1 MTLLDILKVK
11 GSSVF
16 TIIPNAT
23 LRDATHEMVRHN
35 VGALVVCDRDL
46 EQGEIPLGIISERDI
61 LRFCA
66 AGEGPLESTQVK
78 EVMTTQLV
86 TGAPLDSVEAT
97 MGLMT
102 SKRVRHLPVL
112 VGGRLVGMVSI
123 GDLVKSQFDRLA
135 MENQFMKNYIT
146 G

>member
-11 GSSVF
+11 GNTVF
-16 TIIPNAT
+16 TISPNAT
-23 LRDATHEMVRHN
+23 LREATQEMVRQKC
-35 VGALVVCDRDL
+35 GSLVVCDRHI
-46 EQGEIPLGIISERDI
+46 EHGEVPMGIISERDI

-66 AGEGPLESTQVK
+66 AGERPLESTQVR
-78 EVMTTQLV
+78 EVMTTQLIA
-86 TGAPLDSVEAT
+86 GAPLDSVEAT

-102 SKRVRHLPVL
+102 TKRVRHLPVL
-112 VGGRLVGMVSI
+112 VAGRLVGMVSI